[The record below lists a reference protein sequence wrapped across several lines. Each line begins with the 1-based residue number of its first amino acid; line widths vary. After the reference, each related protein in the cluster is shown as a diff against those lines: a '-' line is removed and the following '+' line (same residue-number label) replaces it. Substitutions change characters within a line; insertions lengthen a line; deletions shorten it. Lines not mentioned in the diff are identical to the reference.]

1 MPPAL
6 APVLGDLELAVLDVL
21 WQAGSADAK
30 SVHAVLEPSRGIGLN
45 TVQSTL
51 ERLFRKNLLAREKV
65 SHAYQ
70 YRAELS
76 REMLV
81 GRLVESAVQR
91 VAAGDGDALIAA
103 FVDLA
108 VRADAGQL
116 DRMAELIARRRREAE
131 GGSA

>member
-6 APVLGDLELAVLDVL
+6 VPALGDLELAVLDVL
-21 WQAGSADAK
+21 WLAGSADAK
-30 SVHAVLEPSRGIGLN
+30 GVHAALGPSRGIGLN

-51 ERLFRKNLLAREKV
+51 ERLCRKQLLAREKV
-65 SHAYQ
+65 SHAYH
-70 YRAELS
+70 YRAEVS
-76 REMLV
+76 REALV

-108 VRADAGQL
+108 SRDDATQL
-116 DRMAELIARRRREAE
+116 ERMAQLIARRRGEA
-131 GGSA
+131 GGAGA